1 MEKVYVVKNEDIHV
15 EYDKNGFYMT
25 ELLCGT
31 YAGGI
36 RNYKCFLKA
45 GCQVSPQLYREE
57 TVILMF
63 GKGRGYVK
71 SAGALHKIT
80 EVAFYAPDFDREPYV
95 VHAYEDMEFVL
106 SVVEMNR
113 WDKELYEDC
122 HIRLP
127 YFTLISDAIIYD
139 QDCKG
144 PNTSSWWIFSP
155 KQLGRI
161 MLGVVRAVGEGTV
174 EKGHDR
180 VEQWNYCLGDSY
192 FNMTV
197 EDAPVVNHKA
207 GEWSYIPAGF
217 DHSLLAEP
225 GKEIYYVWY
234 EHYVREKDFCVSLEP
249 GQEWTED

>member
-1 MEKVYVVKNEDIHV
+1 MYQE
-15 EYDKNGFYMT
+15 
-25 ELLCGT
+25 
-31 YAGGI
+31 
-36 RNYKCFLKA
+36 
-45 GCQVSPQLYREE
+45 
-57 TVILMF
+57 
-63 GKGRGYVK
+63 
-71 SAGALHKIT
+71 
-80 EVAFYAPDFDREPYV
+80 
-95 VHAYEDMEFVL
+95 
-106 SVVEMNR
+106 
-113 WDKELYEDC
+113 C

-127 YFTLISDAIIYD
+127 YFTLISDAVIYD

-180 VEQWNYCLGDSY
+180 VEQWNYCLGNSD

-217 DHSLLAEP
+217 DHSLLADP

-249 GQEWTED
+249 GQEWTDD